1 MQFIVVASSSSTYS
15 QVVVDI
21 LFIFSKIDLRMSI
34 LALCKIKSKQKS
46 PLRMTFAFL
55 WTLNI
60 HPSILKV
67 NIQTLY
73 RLKEEI
79 SFLIRIKN
87 ESRHNRYNQN
97 YIDFVN

>member
-1 MQFIVVASSSSTYS
+1 
-15 QVVVDI
+15 
-21 LFIFSKIDLRMSI
+21 MSI
-34 LALCKIKSKQKS
+34 LAFYKIKSKQKS
-46 PLRMTFAFL
+46 PFRMTSVFL

-60 HPSILKV
+60 HPSVLKV

-73 RLKEEI
+73 HLKKEI

-97 YIDFVN
+97 YIGFVN

>member
-1 MQFIVVASSSSTYS
+1 
-15 QVVVDI
+15 
-21 LFIFSKIDLRMSI
+21 MSI
-34 LALCKIKSKQKS
+34 LAPCKIKSKQKP
-46 PLRMTFAFL
+46 PLWVISVFL

-73 RLKEEI
+73 RLKAEI

-97 YIDFVN
+97 YIGFVN